1 MDQGTYKSYIA
12 GFLTSIILTL
22 AAYFAV
28 VHPEYFHLAA
38 PGASVGSIAVLVTI
52 LALAVV
58 QLIVQMLFFLHLG
71 SQPGRTWKLTVFSST
86 LILVLIIVIGS
97 LWIMNHLNYNM
108 MANPTQMQQYIQD
121 QQGF

>member
-12 GFLTSIILTL
+12 GYAISVVLTL

-28 VHPEYFHLAA
+28 VHPDYFRL
-38 PGASVGSIAVLVTI
+38 VGSAAILTAI
-52 LALAVV
+52 LALAIV
-58 QLIVQMLFFLHLG
+58 QLAVQMLFFLHVGFG
-71 SQPGRTWKLTVFSST
+71 SDRRAKLIAFFATFG
-86 LILVLIIVIGS
+86 LVLIIVIAS

-108 MANPTQMQQYIQD
+108 MANPAEMQQYMQD